1 MSHKRI
7 YLVAAVIL
15 ACLMRCVAQELEP
28 RAYSVSPTG
37 ANFGAV
43 GFARSAGDV
52 DFDPALPIESGNA
65 RLYNTFFAYG
75 RSLDFFGRSAN
86 VAVAL
91 PYLWGNLQGTVNGTP
106 LQARRS
112 GLMNP
117 AMRFSVNLYGA
128 PAMDLEQFARFRRKT
143 IVGASLALV
152 APLGQYDPARAVNIG
167 TNRWAAKPEIG
178 MSRRFGNWF
187 FDLYLGA
194 WFFSANENFQG
205 RVRTQDPIIST
216 QTHVSYAFKPRLWAA
231 FDANFYTGGTTSI
244 DGLRNRDL
252 QRNSRVGGTISI
264 PMTKR
269 QSLKFSGSTGAVT
282 NIGADFISIGV
293 AYQYL
298 WGGGL

>member
-1 MSHKRI
+1 MSCKRT
-7 YLVAAVIL
+7 YLVAATIL
-15 ACLMRCVAQELEP
+15 VGLMRSVAQELEP

-37 ANFGAV
+37 ANFLVA
-43 GFARSAGDV
+43 GFARSAGDI
-52 DFDPALPIESGNA
+52 DFDPALPIENASA
-65 RLYNTFFAYG
+65 RLYSNFFAYG
-75 RSLDFFGRSAN
+75 RSVDFLGRSAS
-86 VAVAL
+86 VAVTL
-91 PYLWGNLQGTVNGTP
+91 PYLWGNLQGTISGAAV
-106 LQARRS
+106 QARRS

-128 PAMDLEQFARFRRKT
+128 QAMDLEEFARYRRKT
-143 IVGASLALV
+143 IVGASLAIV
-152 APLGQYDPARAVNIG
+152 APLGQYDPARLINIG
-167 TNRWAAKPEIG
+167 TNRWAAKPELGI
-178 MSRRFGNWF
+178 SRRFGNWF

-194 WFFSANENFQG
+194 WFFSANQKFKG

-216 QTHVSYAFKPRLWAA
+216 QTHVSYAFRPRLWAA
-231 FDANFYTGGTTSI
+231 FDTNFYTGGTTSI